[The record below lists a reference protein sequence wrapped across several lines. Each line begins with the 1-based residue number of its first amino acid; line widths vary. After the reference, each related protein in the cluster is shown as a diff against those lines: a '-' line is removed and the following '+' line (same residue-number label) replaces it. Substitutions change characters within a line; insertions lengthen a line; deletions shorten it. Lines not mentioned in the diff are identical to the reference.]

1 MGWLGDRPSGFSG
14 AGDGSEWGRWWRL
27 TGVDREWVVS
37 GGCEEHGGVFDF
49 PKWQH

>member
-1 MGWLGDRPSGFSG
+1 MGEVVEVDRG
-14 AGDGSEWGRWWRL
+14 
-27 TGVDREWVVS
+27 DREWVVN